1 MYFCQHISSMHFIQI
16 LLFCLLLPTNVLLG
30 AMPPDTV
37 EVDTLSVD
45 KKALCAA
52 AFDCLNCNRLN
63 RARNYARQ
71 LLRLA
76 ERTDDRSYGQIYGH
90 LILGLAGIESASS
103 TEVYMHLETARA
115 LAERYHDHE
124 ALMRVLNGFGNYS
137 MFVNDDVYSAISY
150 YFQAL
155 DEAKHVDDRR
165 LYAMILSNIS
175 GAYLMRNDPSGLEYA
190 REAIRIAR
198 EIEEPTPLFYAT
210 FNAAF
215 YYLRADD
222 LDQAHMAI
230 EAIEQMHAAQGFG
243 MKADIFLLK
252 AIYYEELGQ
261 IAKAYENYACAM
273 ESFPEASPSSITMI
287 YLRYAALL
295 RADHHTDSSI
305 RVLEYALRH
314 IDDSAIPIHKARLL
328 KELALSYREAGQPAQ
343 ALDRALECLDYRE
356 NLFDEVRERAMQET
370 RIKHDIYSR
379 EQRISEQQVVILGNR
394 YKIAVLSGSL
404 AALVLALGLTYF
416 FYRKKNQLYQA
427 IVSQNHEYMQH
438 EQMLLAQM
446 EQMRQTGHSTPVPI
460 DKLQDL
466 MNRFTVQ
473 MLENK
478 LFTDPSLTIAA
489 VAERLETNRT
499 YLSKA
504 INDITGKTFTQLVNE
519 YRIRQAIAEISDLKA
534 DKPLKQI
541 ATDVGF
547 NSLSTFYNTFQ
558 ASTGMTPAR
567 YRSQLK
573 GL

>member
-1 MYFCQHISSMHFIQI
+1 
-16 LLFCLLLPTNVLLG
+16 
-30 AMPPDTV
+30 
-37 EVDTLSVD
+37 
-45 KKALCAA
+45 
-52 AFDCLNCNRLN
+52 
-63 RARNYARQ
+63 
-71 LLRLA
+71 
-76 ERTDDRSYGQIYGH
+76 
-90 LILGLAGIESASS
+90 
-103 TEVYMHLETARA
+103 
-115 LAERYHDHE
+115 
-124 ALMRVLNGFGNYS
+124 
-137 MFVNDDVYSAISY
+137 
-150 YFQAL
+150 
-155 DEAKHVDDRR
+155 
-165 LYAMILSNIS
+165 
-175 GAYLMRNDPSGLEYA
+175 
-190 REAIRIAR
+190 
-198 EIEEPTPLFYAT
+198 
-210 FNAAF
+210 
-215 YYLRADD
+215 
-222 LDQAHMAI
+222 
-230 EAIEQMHAAQGFG
+230 

-261 IAKAYENYACAM
+261 IATAYVYYACAM

-328 KELALSYREAGQPAQ
+328 KELTLSYREAGQPAQ

-356 NLFDEVRERAMQET
+356 NLFNEVRERAMQET